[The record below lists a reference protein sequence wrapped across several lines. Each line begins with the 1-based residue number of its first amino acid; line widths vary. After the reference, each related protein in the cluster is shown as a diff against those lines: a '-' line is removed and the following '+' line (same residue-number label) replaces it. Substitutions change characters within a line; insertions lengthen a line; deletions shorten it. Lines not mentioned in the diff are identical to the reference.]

1 MPIINN
7 LPSLPINGGC
17 SYVEISNM
25 KSEHIS
31 TTYSHFYMLVTYLSK
46 NTIFEAYDFSK
57 YINGNFLNFRYNN
70 CTYNSHLTVI
80 GEGSKTNYKI
90 YKLTADD
97 YILAEEILNIKIPV
111 PEE

>member
-1 MPIINN
+1 M
-7 LPSLPINGGC
+7 GGG
-17 SYVEISNM
+17 SYVKIPKIRAMQVFIEQSDGARNA
-25 KSEHIS
+25 
-31 TTYSHFYMLVTYLSK
+31 YMTFTIKLPK